1 MVKSLRYAAWE
12 RQSISFG
19 GGYFTPAELQQA
31 ADKLEA
37 FDEAMAVLREFRQV
51 ERFNGWHDKYKAATT
66 RANALLDKFGM

>member
-1 MVKSLRYAAWE
+1 MVSNLKHAARM
-12 RQSISFG
+12 RQTVTIG